1 MRKMVGI
8 LAAVVLGV
16 VGVVLLSSYV
26 QSARDEIREDEE
38 LLQVYVVSEGV
49 AAGASVEEVI
59 ARSTLSEVPV
69 RLVAE
74 GAVDSLDDVPGSRI
88 TDAAMFP
95 GEQVIVDRFVEPFQ
109 AVAADVPP
117 GRQELTLRLDPER
130 AVGGVISPGS
140 KVGIVVSLD
149 RDEAAAAPEG
159 STDATS
165 EGEQQSTAQPAGQMT
180 SLVLQNVL
188 VTNLQYTS
196 PEDSAQAML
205 VAAAGSEEVTFTAT
219 APLLVTLALT
229 SAQVEQV
236 VFAAEFGTVYLTLE
250 GQDVD
255 EADASILAG
264 LDVFATSGGDE

>member
-1 MRKMVGI
+1 MRKIVGI

-38 LLQVYVVSEGV
+38 LVQVFVVTESIP
-49 AAGASVEEVI
+49 AGASIEEVI
-59 ARSTLSEVPV
+59 SRSTLSEVPV
-69 RLVAE
+69 RLRAV
-74 GAVDSLDDVPGSRI
+74 GAVDSVDDVSTSRI

-95 GEQVIVDRFVEPFQ
+95 GEQVIADRFVEPFQ

-130 AVGGVISPGS
+130 AVGGVISPGA
-140 KVGIVVSLD
+140 KVGVVVSID

-159 STDATS
+159 TA
-165 EGEQQSTAQPAGQMT
+165 EAEEQPVAQPSGEMT
-180 SLVLQNVL
+180 ALVLQNVL

-205 VAAAGSEEVTFTAT
+205 VAAAGSEDLSFTAT

-229 SAQVEQV
+229 SSQVEQV
-236 VFAAEFGTVYLTLE
+236 VFAAEFGAIYLTLE
-250 GQDVD
+250 GQEVD

-264 LDVFATSGGDE
+264 LDVFVTSGGDE

>member
-16 VGVVLLSSYV
+16 VGVALLSSYV
-26 QSARDEIREDEE
+26 QSARDDIREDEE
-38 LLQVYVVSEGV
+38 LVQVFVLSETVS
-49 AAGASVEEVI
+49 AGATIDEVI
-59 ARSTLSEVPV
+59 SRSTLSEVPV

-74 GAVDSLDDVPGSRI
+74 GAVDSVDDVSASRI

-95 GEQVIVDRFVEPFQ
+95 GEQVIADRFVEPFQ

-140 KVGIVVSLD
+140 KVGVVVSLD

-159 STDATS
+159 TTEGTT
-165 EGEQQSTAQPAGQMT
+165 EGEQDTTAQPAGEMT
-180 SLVLQNVL
+180 ALVLQNVL

-196 PEDSAQAML
+196 PEDSAQAVL
-205 VAAAGSEEVTFTAT
+205 VAAAGSEDITFTAT

-229 SAQVEQV
+229 SSQVEQV